1 MASRGNDDATVVS
14 SQPQIL
20 TAPAAT
26 AVAGLLFFGL
36 YVAAS
41 VLIHAGFSASP
52 VQTLTTRG
60 LADVNPGPVRAGLYL
75 MPFMVITFLWFIGVA
90 RAQFGRHEDQLFTT
104 VFLGTGFLSMAMVL
118 VGAGLATAAAAKG
131 SGIGQ
136 LDPATRSL
144 LARTVWVFWYVLAP
158 KLGGCFILVTTSLL
172 YRVKFLPKWLTVV
185 SVVVGYATLL
195 AVTRF
200 TWSLY
205 ALPCWVA
212 VISILVLL
220 REYGPSGRRAA
231 AA

>member
-1 MASRGNDDATVVS
+1 MGTKGNDDATVIS
-14 SQPQIL
+14 AQPQIL

-26 AVAGLLFFGL
+26 AVAGLLFFGF
-36 YVAAS
+36 YVGAS
-41 VLIHAGFSASP
+41 ALIHAGFDASP
-52 VQTLTTRG
+52 VTSLTTTG
-60 LADVNPGPVRAGLYL
+60 LANVSPGPIRIGLYL

-136 LDPATRSL
+136 LDQATRSL
-144 LARTVWVFWYVLAP
+144 LARTIWVFWYVLAP

-172 YRVKFLPKWLTVV
+172 FRVKFLPKWLTVV

-212 VISILVLL
+212 AISILVLL

-231 AA
+231 AG